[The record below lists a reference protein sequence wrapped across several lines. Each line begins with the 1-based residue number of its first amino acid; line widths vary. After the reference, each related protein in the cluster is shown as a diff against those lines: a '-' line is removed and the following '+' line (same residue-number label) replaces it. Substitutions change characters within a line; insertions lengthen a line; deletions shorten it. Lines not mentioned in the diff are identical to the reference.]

1 MSNIEQTQTSKDK
14 GVIQVIGF
22 KEFSSICDEYK
33 IVEKATKELL
43 DIANDI
49 ETPVRTR
56 VDIYKWVVE
65 MNIGKPKQ
73 MNDIVVSENAEGKQH
88 IMFDIFNPKTY
99 ELDMDTK
106 DDNKNELVVSYTTT
120 KNDLDALEQLK
131 KELLSKGIT
140 EQQMEQK
147 LKENRLTEEQA
158 SEVYDGEDAK
168 RVLGKSINERGDD
181 YGYIEHTLSI

>member
-1 MSNIEQTQTSKDK
+1 MSTTEQTQTSKDK

-22 KEFSSICDEYK
+22 KEFSSICDEYQ
-33 IVEKATKELL
+33 IVEKATKKLL

-73 MNDIVVSENAEGKQH
+73 MNDIVVSGTTKPEVS
-88 IMFDIFNPKTY
+88 FDIFNPKTY

-147 LKENRLTEEQA
+147 LKGNRLTEEQA
-158 SEVYDGEDAK
+158 SEVYDSEDAK

-181 YGYIEHTLSI
+181 YGYIEHTFSI